1 MDLVLSERLF
11 DVAERLPEFSLLL
24 AFIAPFVGGEV
35 ATMTLGFFAGQGTFP
50 LINIIF
56 GSFLGMMTLDSFW
69 FLIMRSPL
77 TRGVRNRIKISD
89 KYKKMESKIEKISS
103 KNDIAILLISKILI
117 GTRILVLAYIS
128 VRKLSFKKFLAFD
141 GSATLV
147 WAITLGY
154 LGWFA
159 GLGYYALAA
168 AKYGLTVAGLYII
181 FATIIIYS
189 VFYTV
194 RRKVE
199 AKG

>member
-1 MDLVLSERLF
+1 MSERLLEI
-11 DVAERLPEFSLLL
+11 AERLPEFSVLL
-24 AFIAPFVGGEV
+24 AFIAPFVGGEI
-35 ATMTLGFFAGQGTFP
+35 ATMTLGFFAGQGAFH
-50 LINIIF
+50 LVNIIF

-77 TRGVRNRIKISD
+77 TRSIRSKIEISD
-89 KYKKMESKIEKISS
+89 KYKKIESKIEKMSG

-128 VRKLSFKKFLAFD
+128 VRKLSFKKFLIFD

-147 WAITLGY
+147 WAIILGY

-168 AKYGLTVAGLYII
+168 AKYGITVVGLYITI
-181 FATIIIYS
+181 AGIIIYS
-189 VFYTV
+189 VFYAV

-199 AKG
+199 GK